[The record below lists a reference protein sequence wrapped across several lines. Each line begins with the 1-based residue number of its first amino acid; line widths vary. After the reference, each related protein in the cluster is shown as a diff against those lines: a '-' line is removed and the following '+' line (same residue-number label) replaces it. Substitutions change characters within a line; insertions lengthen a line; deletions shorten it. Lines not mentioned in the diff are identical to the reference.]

1 MDKKKTKITWIE
13 WVGLILALTATILLI
28 LRITGIIPDG

>member
-13 WVGLILALTATILLI
+13 WMFIILILVSTIILI